1 MILKED
7 INQLRKGILRI
18 LVLKLLSEEK
28 KYGYELLIEMDKK
41 SNGFFKV
48 KEGTLY
54 PILYKLE
61 DGGLVTSKWEFP
73 SDRTKAK
80 KYYYITHTGRQ
91 VLSELIDFWNCLAV
105 NVEEFLC
112 QENDGK

>member
-91 VLSELIDFWNCLAV
+91 VLSELIDFWNCLTV

>member
-1 MILKED
+1 MLILKD
-7 INQLRKGILRI
+7 RNQIRKGILRI

-61 DGGLVTSKWEFP
+61 DDGFVTSKWEFP

-80 KYYYITHTGRQ
+80 KYYFITDTGRQ
-91 VLSELIDFWNCLAV
+91 VLLELIDFWNCLAV
-105 NVEEFLC
+105 NVEDFLS
-112 QENDGK
+112 